1 MGSAGRGPGL
11 RQRHR
16 DTEQSCRGRRH
27 PHRRVGRSDLRTLPS
42 TCPPTNRPPLRNSSV
57 WTQVGSQWRIDDV
70 PEGLLLSRAAVERS
84 YREFQTYFVAKP
96 GGILAPNPVLFARSQ
111 GM

>member
-1 MGSAGRGPGL
+1 MISERSQYVPTDEQTALEEQFGL
-11 RQRHR
+11 
-16 DTEQSCRGRRH
+16 
-27 PHRRVGRSDLRTLPS
+27 
-42 TCPPTNRPPLRNSSV
+42 
-57 WTQVGSQWRIDDV
+57 TQVGSRWRIDDV